1 MLPGFYEL
9 LGVPRSASTDD
20 IRAAYQRQLASLV
33 RRLRAATRQSADTTV
48 LETQER
54 GLKEAFDVLIEPGR
68 RRRYDAYRR
77 ASEEGLPTDA
87 ESLWESARGSMV
99 DPAAAAA
106 LETLRALTDLPVGEP
121 VGPVPSEP
129 PPPPPVV
136 ERTRPSSESV
146 ERARISDPP
155 PEAAPAPR
163 LRVAPPPE
171 PPGPVVA
178 TAMPPVMELRNPS
191 DEVLFADED
200 AWDLFPDEDEDEL
213 SEPGRS
219 ALLTHG
225 GSRRAEPKAA
235 AVAAAVAA
243 APPPKPKDPIAALV
257 DRYGYDGRF
266 LRGVRELR
274 GTSMEEVS
282 KSTRI
287 SLRYLEALEENG
299 YDRLPAG
306 TFVRGYVR
314 TLARILNVNENAV
327 ADGYMALFN
336 HHRG

>member
-9 LGVPRSASTDD
+9 LGVPRGASTDD
-20 IRAAYQRQLASLV
+20 IRAAYQRNLASLV
-33 RRLRAATRQSADTTV
+33 RRLRAANRQSADVSV
-48 LETQER
+48 LEAQER
-54 GLKEAFDVLIEPGR
+54 SLKEAFDVLSEPGR

-77 ASEEGLPTDA
+77 ATEDGLPTDA
-87 ESLWESARGSMV
+87 ESLWEAARGSLV

-121 VGPVPSEP
+121 VGPVPAEP

-136 ERTRPSSESV
+136 ERPRPQEYV
-146 ERARISDPP
+146 ERPRVADVARP
-155 PEAAPAPR
+155 PEPEPAPPPR

-178 TAMPPVMELRNPS
+178 THMPPVTDVYRQS

-200 AWDLFPDEDEDEL
+200 AWDLFPNEDEDEL

-225 GSRRAEPKAA
+225 GSQRNPPRAA
-235 AVAAAVAA
+235 AAPAP
-243 APPPKPKDPIAALV
+243 APPPKPKDPIAALA

-266 LRGVRELR
+266 LRGVRDLR
-274 GTSMEEVS
+274 GVSLDEVA
-282 KSTRI
+282 KNTRI

-314 TLARILNVNENAV
+314 TLARMLQVDENAV

>member
-9 LGVPRSASTDD
+9 LGVPRAASTDD

-33 RRLRAATRQSADTTV
+33 RRLRAANRQSADVTV

-54 GLKEAFDVLIEPGR
+54 GLKEAFDVLVEPGR

-77 ASEEGLPTDA
+77 ATEEGLPTDA

-121 VGPVPSEP
+121 VGPVPAEP
-129 PPPPPVV
+129 PPPPPQV
-136 ERTRPSSESV
+136 ERIRVADPV
-146 ERARISDPP
+146 EPRVRA
-155 PEAAPAPR
+155 PEPAPEPAPR
-163 LRVAPPPE
+163 ARVAPPPE

-178 TAMPPVMELRNPS
+178 AAMPPVMELRNPA
-191 DEVLFADED
+191 DDVLFADED

-225 GSRRAEPKAA
+225 GSRREEPRV
-235 AVAAAVAA
+235 AVQVA
-243 APPPKPKDPIAALV
+243 APPPKPKDPIAALA

-314 TLARILNVNENAV
+314 TLARMLQVNENAV

>member
-9 LGVPRSASTDD
+9 LGVPRSASADD

-33 RRLRAATRQSADTTV
+33 RRLRAANRQSADVTV
-48 LETQER
+48 LEAQER
-54 GLKEAFDVLIEPGR
+54 SLKEAFEILSDAAR

-77 ASEEGLPTDA
+77 ASEDGLPNDA
-87 ESLWESARGSMV
+87 EDLWNLARPSLA

-106 LETLRALTDLPVGEP
+106 LETLRALTDLPLGEP
-121 VGPVPSEP
+121 IGPVPSEP
-129 PPPPPVV
+129 PPPPIV
-136 ERTRPSSESV
+136 ERPRPV
-146 ERARISDPP
+146 ERVAVVAPPP
-155 PEAAPAPR
+155 PEVDEEPEPPR
-163 LRVAPPPE
+163 PRPRAAPPPE
-171 PPGPVVA
+171 PPGPMVA
-178 TAMPPVMELRNPS
+178 AQLPPVKDVYREA
-191 DEVLFADED
+191 DEVLFSSED
-200 AWDLFPDEDEDEL
+200 AWDLFPDEEEDEL

-225 GSRRAEPKAA
+225 GSQRNAPRAA
-235 AVAAAVAA
+235 AAAAPA
-243 APPPKPKDPIAALV
+243 APPPRPKDPVAALV
-257 DRYGYDGRF
+257 ERYGYDGRF
-266 LRGVRELR
+266 LRGVRDLR
-274 GTSMEEVS
+274 GVTLDEVA

-314 TLARILNVNENAV
+314 TLARMLQLDENTV
-327 ADGYMALFN
+327 ADGYMANFN